1 MDGQGRYAMVK
12 NYLKAIRIGNLFLLS
27 LLFWGFKGLL
37 ISSSIFII
45 EFDFILLFIAIIF
58 TASSGY
64 LINDYYDIDSDK
76 LNTYKSKS
84 KLNETQLFWLSIAH
98 ALVAIL
104 AIIITDLNF
113 SWLIL
118 ITITIMLLFSYSW
131 KLQHLPLIGNLIIAI
146 LCGLVMIVPLIFD
159 HHINGIWEIEFN
171 LSNIN
176 GICWTYTL
184 FAFLLTL
191 LREVIKDGEDIVG
204 DQAVES
210 KTLAVVAGLRPTKV
224 VCLLITLLTIIT
236 VGSISFLELSNH
248 VSFIIILFP
257 TLILPPLFYFLIQLR
272 KSKKST
278 DFSKLS
284 LYLKLVFLGASMW
297 VYLKLIL

>member
-1 MDGQGRYAMVK
+1 MVK
-12 NYLKAIRIGNLFLLS
+12 DYLKAIRIGNLFLLS

-37 ISSSIFII
+37 INSSIFVV
-45 EFDFILLFIAIIF
+45 ELDFILLFCAIVL

-64 LINDYYDIDSDK
+64 LINDYYDVDSDK
-76 LNTYKSKS
+76 LNSYKSKS
-84 KLNETQLFWLSIAH
+84 SLSESQLLRLSILHSIVAV
-98 ALVAIL
+98 LVIGF
-104 AIIITDLNF
+104 TDLNQ
-113 SWLIL
+113 SWIVLIL
-118 ITITIMLLFSYSW
+118 LTNLLLYLYSW
-131 KLQHLPLIGNLIIAI
+131 KLQHLPLVGNLVVAT

-159 HHINGIWEIEFN
+159 HDINGLWEIEFN
-171 LSNIN
+171 LTTIN

-236 VGSISFLELSNH
+236 VGSISFLELSKNI
-248 VSFIIILFP
+248 SFLTVLFP
-257 TLILPPLFYFLIQLR
+257 SLILIPLSYFLIQLK
-272 KSKKST
+272 KSNKST

-284 LYLKLVFLGASMW
+284 LHLKVVFLGASIW
-297 VYLKLIL
+297 VYLKLML